1 MVPKI
6 TDSSL
11 RQDYYSLGG
20 TKTEYYKL
28 AARSRTRMKAFLP
41 AASRRRGAGLCDFSQ
56 LERRPTAPLAQSR
69 GGKVVRQ
76 AAISSSPPVSSPT
89 SPFVP
94 PRSSCGLMP
103 TWFALVSALDL
114 SPLPIALSARGSC
127 ACEPMLTPYAPVSR
141 DCSRRPTCQAPKERH
156 QHDEAHS
163 PDSFS
168 LPSIPKQRTPV
179 PLDLP

>member
-94 PRSSCGLMP
+94 PRSFCGP
-103 TWFALVSALDL
+103 TPRWFAWVSALDS
-114 SPLPIALSARGSC
+114 SPLPSVLAARGSS
-127 ACEPMLTPYAPVSR
+127 ACEPKLTPPASVWWNYAR
-141 DCSRRPTCQAPKERH
+141 LPTYQEPKEPHRH
-156 QHDEAHS
+156 AEAWAGS
-163 PDSFS
+163 MAV
-168 LPSIPKQRTPV
+168 RGTR
-179 PLDLP
+179 